1 MAERR
6 DVIRTRRMIE
16 DAYYELLFQKNNM
29 RITVADILDAANIS
43 RGTFYA
49 HYKDI
54 PDLAEH
60 VENAIIASMIDALS
74 GVTLQQIIADPRIQ
88 VERILSAITE
98 RKNTLVAVLSSSD
111 SPKVIQM
118 MKDLFIQALSA
129 GKLASSK
136 LEKVDIIDACV
147 AGTLFDACMTWVLND
162 RALSKEELIDTISDF
177 LSGGLGKIYNGQEN

>member
-16 DAYYELLFQKNNM
+16 NAYYELMFQKDGM
-29 RITVADILDAANIS
+29 RITVQDILDAANIS

-60 VENAIIASMIDALS
+60 VENAIVAAMMDTLS

-98 RKNTLVAVLSSSD
+98 RKDVLAAVLSSSD

-118 MKDLFIQALSA
+118 MKALFIQALSA
-129 GKLASSK
+129 ERLASTK
-136 LEKVDIIDACV
+136 LEKVNIIDACV
-147 AGTLFDACMTWVLND
+147 AGTLFDACLSWVRSDNSV
-162 RALSKEELIDTISDF
+162 SKDELIDTISDF
-177 LSGGLGKIYNGQEN
+177 LSGGLEKIYNSHC

>member
-16 DAYYELLFQKNNM
+16 DAYYELLFRKNST
-29 RITVADILDAANIS
+29 RITVADILEAANVS

-60 VENAIIASMIDALS
+60 VEQSIIASMIDALS

-88 VERILSAITE
+88 VEQILSAITQ
-98 RKNTLVAVLSSSD
+98 RKNTLFAVLSSSE

-118 MKDLFIQALSA
+118 MKNLFIQALSA
-129 GKLASSK
+129 GRLANTK

-147 AGTLFDACMTWVLND
+147 AGTLFDACLTWVLND
-162 RALSKEELIDTISDF
+162 KAMSKDELIATISDF
-177 LSGGLGKIYNGQEN
+177 LSGGLSKIYNSQ

>member
-16 DAYYELLFQKNNM
+16 DAYYELLFQKNST
-29 RITVADILDAANIS
+29 RITVKDILDAADVS

-60 VENAIIASMIDALS
+60 VENTIITSMIDVLS

-88 VERILSAITE
+88 VERILSAFME
-98 RKNTLVAVLSSSD
+98 RKKNLVAVLSSLD
-111 SPKVIQM
+111 SPKIIQM

-129 GKLASSK
+129 ERLASTK

-162 RALSKEELIDTISDF
+162 KALSKDDLIDTISDF
-177 LSGGLGKIYNGQEN
+177 LSGGLGKIYNNQ

>member
-16 DAYYELLFQKNNM
+16 DAYYELLFQKNST
-29 RITVADILDAANIS
+29 RITVKDILDAADVS

-60 VENAIIASMIDALS
+60 VENTIITSMIDVLS

-88 VERILSAITE
+88 VERILSAFME
-98 RKNTLVAVLSSSD
+98 RKKNLVAVLSSSD
-111 SPKVIQM
+111 SPKIIQM

-129 GKLASSK
+129 ERLASAK

-147 AGTLFDACMTWVLND
+147 AGTLFDACMTWVMND
-162 RALSKEELIDTISDF
+162 KALSKEDLVDTISDF
-177 LSGGLGKIYNGQEN
+177 LSGGLGKIYTNQ